1 MTQIAL
7 HDLESWRDAL
17 STHPRIL
24 LFKHSPICPVSTAAH
39 SEWERFRAGRPELST
54 LFVDVI
60 HDKPTARGLA
70 AECGVAHASPQVILF
85 QDGAPVWN
93 ASHGEITAGA
103 LSDAW
108 ESA

>member
-1 MTQIAL
+1 MTQTAL
-7 HDLESWRDAL
+7 HDLESWRAAL
-17 STHPRIL
+17 QAHPRIL

-39 SEWERFRAGRPELST
+39 AEWERFRAGKPELDT

-70 AECGVAHASPQVILF
+70 SECGVPHASPQVILF
-85 QDGAPVWN
+85 QDGQPVWD

-103 LSDAW
+103 LDGAW